1 MKNRLT
7 NMTAKVKEIETFS
20 VRENDK
26 LRYLIDN
33 KLQGDQK

>member
-1 MKNRLT
+1 
-7 NMTAKVKEIETFS
+7 MTAKVKEIETFS